1 MKRSKRYKELLQKV
15 DSSKVYGLEDAI
27 NLVKELS
34 NSKFDETVEVAVR
47 LGIDPKRS
55 DQMVRSTTA
64 LPHGTGKNIRVLVL
78 TKGKEAEAKT
88 AGADM
93 VGSQEYIDKIKNG
106 WMEFDACIATPD
118 LMGEVAKLGKI
129 LGPKGLMPNPKVG
142 TVTQDV
148 GKVVKDIKKG
158 RVEFRIDKTGNVH
171 LLIGKASFEPQ
182 KLIENT
188 MEFIKDLWK
197 AKPPAA
203 KGQYIRS
210 MYLSSTMG
218 PAVRLDLQDI
228 ASRLK

>member
-1 MKRSKRYKELLQKV
+1 MELAQKIDRSKGYSLDEAVGLL
-15 DSSKVYGLEDAI
+15 
-27 NLVKELS
+27 KELS

-64 LPHGTGKNIRVLVL
+64 LPHGTGKKIKVLVL
-78 TKGKEAEAKT
+78 TKGQEAEAKA

-93 VGSQEYIDKIKNG
+93 VGGEEYIDKIKNG
-106 WMEFDACIATPD
+106 WLEFDACIATPD
-118 LMGEVAKLGKI
+118 IMGEVAKLGRI

-148 GKVVKDIKKG
+148 EKAVKEIKKG
-158 RVEFRIDKTGNVH
+158 RVEFRTDKTGNVH
-171 LLIGKASFEPQ
+171 LPVGKISFETE
-182 KLIENT
+182 KLIENI
-188 MEFIKDLWK
+188 MEFIRDLWR
-197 AKPPAA
+197 AKPPGA

-210 MYLSSTMG
+210 VYLSSTMG
-218 PAVRLDLQDI
+218 PSIKLDLQDV

>member
-15 DSSKVYGLEDAI
+15 DSSKAYGLEDAI

-218 PAVRLDLQDI
+218 PAVKLDLQDI

>member
-1 MKRSKRYKELLQKV
+1 MKRTKRYKDLLQRIEP
-15 DSSKVYGLEDAI
+15 SKTYGLEEAL

-34 NSKFDETVEVAVR
+34 NAKFDETIEIAVK
-47 LGIDPKRS
+47 LAIDPKRS
-55 DQMVRSTTA
+55 DQMVRSTTS

-78 TKGKEAEAKT
+78 TKGKASEA

-93 VGSQEYIDKIKNG
+93 VGSQDYIDKIRNG
-106 WMEFDACIATPD
+106 WLEFDACIATPD
-118 LMGEVAKLGKI
+118 IMGEVAKLGKI

-142 TVTQDV
+142 TVTQEV
-148 GKVVKDIKKG
+148 GKAVKEIKKG
-158 RVEFRIDKTGNVH
+158 RIEFRTDKTGNVH
-171 LLIGKASFEPQ
+171 VPIGKASFETD
-182 KLIENT
+182 KLVQNT
-188 MEFIKDLWK
+188 MEFIRDLWR

-218 PAVRLDLQDI
+218 PSAKLDLQEM

>member
-188 MEFIKDLWK
+188 MEFIRDLWK